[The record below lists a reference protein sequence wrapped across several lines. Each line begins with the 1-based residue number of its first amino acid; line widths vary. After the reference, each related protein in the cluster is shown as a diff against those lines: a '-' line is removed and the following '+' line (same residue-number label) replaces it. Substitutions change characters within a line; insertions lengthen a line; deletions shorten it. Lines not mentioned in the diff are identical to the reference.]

1 MAIKGIATQYLYVC
15 YSCTISWVYIY
26 MLGIYT
32 SNENGPIL
40 LLQREYYLGVLKQWI
55 GNAKESLESLQGK
68 FTQRIKN
75 SKWCKKIW

>member
-1 MAIKGIATQYLYVC
+1 
-15 YSCTISWVYIY
+15 

-55 GNAKESLESLQGK
+55 GNAKEGLESLQGK

-75 SKWCKKIW
+75 RK